1 MEVSVFNRRFEQPM
15 VLISFD
21 VESPVDSYD
30 NDFTKAKIAGV
41 KNRIGLKKLIDLSER
56 YETPFTL
63 FCTGHALLKECK
75 GHNLHVNIY
84 KKNPKYGF
92 HVGNYSWHYLDPAS
106 DYTQYPEFYYGD
118 LIERFKKSNIGHEIA
133 SHSFS
138 HIPYALVD
146 DNTVYKDLSRSF
158 EVFETFLSEKPFS
171 FSFPYNLAGKYHILS
186 KFGIKICRIGHE
198 VTNPITL
205 RGGILAVRTH
215 ITDFALNDSLNSWIK
230 IIDKIKKRKY
240 LLNWYL
246 HPASLY
252 DEQKFNVFWQI
263 ISYLKRQEINMLTF
277 RELYNILKQEL

>member
-1 MEVSVFNRRFEQPM
+1 V

-21 VESPVDSYD
+21 VESPVDSYG
-30 NDFTKAKIAGV
+30 NDFTKAKIAGG

-75 GHNLHVNIY
+75 GHNLHVNIHRW
-84 KKNPKYGF
+84 NLKYGF

-106 DYTQYPEFYYGD
+106 DCTQYPEFYYGD
-118 LIERFKKSNIGHEIA
+118 LIERFIKSNIGHEIA

-146 DNTVYKDLSRSF
+146 DNTVSKDLSRSF
-158 EVFETFLSEKPFS
+158 EAFETFLFEKPFS
-171 FSFPYNLAGKYHILS
+171 FSFPYNLAGKYHLLS

-198 VTNPITL
+198 ITNLITL
-205 RGGILAVRTH
+205 RGGIVAVRTH
-215 ITDFALNDSLNSWIK
+215 ITDFALNDSLIK

-246 HPASLY
+246 HPVNLY
-252 DEQKFNVFWQI
+252 DEQRCNIFRQI
-263 ISYLKRQEINMLTF
+263 INYLKRQEVNMLTF
-277 RELYNILKQEL
+277 RELYNILKQES